1 MGTPGFDLGL
11 QAAQQRT
18 LERQRIAEQQ
28 RVEQQNTVG
37 AQLLDAINNASNV
50 KDTRKNPD
58 TGALEHNPEYDTA
71 QQAKQQLLTQYVGLN
86 SPAQHASFGQRLHGL
101 IFGHPTDQQREPALN
116 SAAAAD
122 QSNVAPPSPVQ
133 AAGEAVGDVGDT
145 TPHPMA
151 TSHPVLDKMH
161 AGVEALKN
169 HLSAFAHPLPPQP
182 QPDANLIAQYY
193 RDPGEVAF

>member
-145 TPHPMA
+145 TPHP
-151 TSHPVLDKMH
+151 
-161 AGVEALKN
+161 
-169 HLSAFAHPLPPQP
+169 
-182 QPDANLIAQYY
+182 
-193 RDPGEVAF
+193 